1 MKNVDINFNFIS
13 SLQQENNITGNK
25 FISKKRK
32 LPKEEKI
39 NSFEDE
45 LNISEIAQNKDNN
58 CSKIDNCNENNF
70 TEELDKIDDDE
81 FFVANNNNI
90 IDFEIDIESIDDT
103 QIKENNLVKKKTLD
117 ELNNT
122 PLPIFDC
129 FYCSNEKIAFNHFI
143 NNLLSNKYLLMTSK
157 YDIKKI
163 DNLMEK
169 MSQKCKNIE
178 FFQKFTKMKEND
190 NFFNSSNFKKICS
203 GCMDEIKKI
212 IRKKCQKFIQLRTK
226 IISNQINN
234 KLKNSELTISN
245 NNIYFDGED
254 SYSLNRDI
262 KQDMTIKKFS
272 KNDIL
277 WEENHYDIWNPQI
290 DDSLDEEDNNDNTI
304 LNESGNIL
312 NIKFVNTNYI
322 QSNKKYIECIQFD
335 SKVNSNLI
343 TKFTSNKT

>member
-1 MKNVDINFNFIS
+1 
-13 SLQQENNITGNK
+13 
-25 FISKKRK
+25 
-32 LPKEEKI
+32 
-39 NSFEDE
+39 
-45 LNISEIAQNKDNN
+45 
-58 CSKIDNCNENNF
+58 
-70 TEELDKIDDDE
+70 
-81 FFVANNNNI
+81 
-90 IDFEIDIESIDDT
+90 
-103 QIKENNLVKKKTLD
+103 
-117 ELNNT
+117 
-122 PLPIFDC
+122 
-129 FYCSNEKIAFNHFI
+129 
-143 NNLLSNKYLLMTSK
+143 
-157 YDIKKI
+157 
-163 DNLMEK
+163 ME
-169 MSQKCKNIE
+169 
-178 FFQKFTKMKEND
+178 
-190 NFFNSSNFKKICS
+190 
-203 GCMDEIKKI
+203 EIKKI